1 MTFMVQKEAAR
12 RFFAAPKTKL
22 YGPLSIMAQY
32 YYDIQ
37 SLLSLSPASYY
48 PQPDVDSEVVRLIR
62 RDMTAKLEPKR
73 FFGFVE
79 ALFAMRRK
87 TIYNNLKPIL
97 GSRDAICDA
106 LSSAG
111 IAENARAEE
120 LSIDKLAQLAALC
133 I

>member
-1 MTFMVQKEAAR
+1 
-12 RFFAAPKTKL
+12 
-22 YGPLSIMAQY
+22 
-32 YYDIQ
+32 
-37 SLLSLSPASYY
+37 
-48 PQPDVDSEVVRLIR
+48 
-62 RDMTAKLEPKR
+62 
-73 FFGFVE
+73 
-79 ALFAMRRK
+79 MRRK

>member
-1 MTFMVQKEAAR
+1 MVQKEAAR

-62 RDMTAKLEPKR
+62 ANDGQVEQKR
-73 FFGFVE
+73 FL
-79 ALFAMRRK
+79 ALLSAVRMRKR
-87 TIYNNLKPIL
+87 PIQQ
-97 GSRDAICDA
+97 S
-106 LSSAG
+106 
-111 IAENARAEE
+111 
-120 LSIDKLAQLAALC
+120 
-133 I
+133 